1 MNPLNTEAC
10 TSRYLP
16 RGQMSTSTTRLERS
30 TWFHVLLTVVFALL
44 SMMFIT
50 PMMKLAYSTGGVP
63 DTGTGISPEWNLK
76 RADFLVIPSAMEYA

>member
-50 PMMKLAYSTGGVP
+50 PMMTYSIGDVP
-63 DTGTGISPEWNLK
+63 DAVLESRRSGI
-76 RADFLVIPSAMEYA
+76 